1 MRVLNQ
7 APRLQSFPLPTDF
20 SPGSRASF
28 SISDLYV
35 QHALWVLLLLVFW
48 EWKASKIYNAY
59 KVGKGTLQWLKDT
72 HIQSYK
78 NKGIR
83 KSRTKFGQVKG
94 EKKRMQKQ
102 EKGVL
107 IFSSDGFSS
116 EIIAFIHVCVCVC
129 VCVWMCMCVC
139 TNMQIY
145 VLKKQSLIWGFSG
158 GSVVKN
164 PPTITGD
171 VGSIPEWGRSP
182 GEGHGN
188 PLQYSC
194 LENPTDREAWQ
205 ATIQRVAN
213 RYKWSNWACP
223 HVFLAPEMML
233 FITSAML
240 KNCRASK
247 ASEQ

>member
-1 MRVLNQ
+1 M
-7 APRLQSFPLPTDF
+7 
-20 SPGSRASF
+20 
-28 SISDLYV
+28 
-35 QHALWVLLLLVFW
+35 FW
-48 EWKASKIYNAY
+48 EWKTSKICNAY
-59 KVGKGTLQWLKDT
+59 KVGKGSLQRLKDT

-83 KSRTKFGQVKG
+83 KSRTEFGQVRG

-102 EKGVL
+102 ERGVL

-116 EIIAFIHVCVCVC
+116 EIIAFICVHVCVCVC
-129 VCVWMCMCVC
+129 ASMPIC
-139 TNMQIY
+139 
-145 VLKKQSLIWGFSG
+145 VLKKKSLIWGFSG

-164 PPTITGD
+164 PLASTGD

-188 PLQYSC
+188 TLQYPY
-194 LENPTDREAWQ
+194 LENPMDREAWQ
-205 ATIQRVAN
+205 ATVQRVAN
-213 RYKWSNWACP
+213 RHKRSNWACP
-223 HVFLAPEMML
+223 RVFLAPEMML

-247 ASEQ
+247 TSEQ